1 MVHSQTLDPAGGEV
15 HTGQRVDKLAFY
27 GSATG
32 SEGAHRDGFL
42 EQAAGFG
49 GAQTMWMLKA
59 SRTQTAVN
67 GRAAHLQQERLGLLG
82 QLQLAAPLQHLHHL
96 W

>member
-1 MVHSQTLDPAGGEV
+1 MGHQVNFQETWFVFIP
-15 HTGQRVDKLAFY
+15 
-27 GSATG
+27 G